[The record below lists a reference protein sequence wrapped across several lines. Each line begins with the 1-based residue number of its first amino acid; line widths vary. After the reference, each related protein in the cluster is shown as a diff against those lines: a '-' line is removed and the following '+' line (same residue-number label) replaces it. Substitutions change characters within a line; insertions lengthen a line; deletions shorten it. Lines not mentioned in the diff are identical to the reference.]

1 MQKKLNPMN
10 LKELKDDI
18 LKTIEDLKNHGKFPK
33 ENNLYDYKLELNF
46 YGLTDAIEI
55 FMRNF
60 AKDIL
65 SFANSNGGILLL
77 GIKEDKQ
84 TGHLE
89 DTGLNQNNI
98 DLLTKIDL
106 NLISQQ
112 FDKIAK
118 TGVDLDL
125 QPFQSGTRKFYYL
138 LIEKQSQIIIPI
150 NDFEKYNLKK
160 GEITYR
166 VSGKNATANSTT
178 QDFNRFIQIKA
189 NEKNKEFMEIW
200 SKLLPEMFDINP
212 REVLILNPKSNTVY
226 GYNSKENLLSSSEID
241 IDQTENGAF
250 NVILNAISAG
260 DIGKISNDEGK
271 PIYKIVGELKSKTPR
286 DFIYFSSL
294 MQKIKVICNYNFSS
308 TQLKYVFKYLNWSTD
323 SSFRIENPD
332 EKKINSE
339 FNQYMWIETLDKTHK
354 VVFSEKAIEPIADAI
369 NQSENHS
376 TIFGKALQLKSK
388 KKKK

>member
-1 MQKKLNPMN
+1 MN

-18 LKTIEDLKNHGKFPK
+18 LKTIDNLKNHGKFPK

-46 YGLTDAIEI
+46 YGLTDAVEI

-65 SFANSNGGILLL
+65 SFSNSNGGILLL
-77 GIKEDKQ
+77 GIKEDKS
-84 TGHLE
+84 TGNLD
-89 DTGLNQNNI
+89 DTGLNQKNI

-112 FDKIAK
+112 FSRIAK

-125 QPFQSGTRKFYYL
+125 QPFQTGTRKFYYL
-138 LIEKQSQIIIPI
+138 LIEKQNQIIIPI

-241 IDQTENGAF
+241 IDQTEDGAF

-260 DIGKISNDEGK
+260 DIGKISTDEGK

-294 MQKIKVICNYNFSS
+294 MKQIKVISNYNFSS
-308 TQLKYVFKYLNWSTD
+308 TQLKYVFKYLKWSTD
-323 SSFRIENPD
+323 KSFKIENPD
-332 EKKINSE
+332 ETKINSE
-339 FNQYMWIETLDKTHK
+339 FNQYMWIEVLDKTHK
-354 VVFSEKAIEPIADAI
+354 VVFSKNAIEPIAKAI
-369 NQSENHS
+369 NQPENHL

-388 KKKK
+388 NKTK

>member
-1 MQKKLNPMN
+1 MN

-18 LKTIEDLKNHGKFPK
+18 LKTIDNLKNHGKFPK

-339 FNQYMWIETLDKTHK
+339 FNQYMWIETLDRTHK

-376 TIFGKALQLKSK
+376 NIFGKALQLKSK
-388 KKKK
+388 KEKK

>member
-1 MQKKLNPMN
+1 MN

-18 LKTIEDLKNHGKFPK
+18 LKTIDNLKNHGKFPK

-46 YGLTDAIEI
+46 YGLTDAVEI

-65 SFANSNGGILLL
+65 SFSNSNGGILLL
-77 GIKEDKQ
+77 GIKEDKS
-84 TGHLE
+84 TGNLD
-89 DTGLNQNNI
+89 DTGLNQKNI

-112 FDKIAK
+112 FNKIAK

-125 QPFQSGTRKFYYL
+125 QPFQTGTRKFYYL
-138 LIEKQSQIIIPI
+138 LIEKQNQIIIPI

-212 REVLILNPKSNTVY
+212 REVLILNPKNNTVY

-241 IDQTENGAF
+241 IDQTEDGAF

-260 DIGKISNDEGK
+260 DIGKISTDEGK

-294 MQKIKVICNYNFSS
+294 MKQIKVISNYNFSS
-308 TQLKYVFKYLNWSTD
+308 TQLKYVFKYLKWSTD
-323 SSFRIENPD
+323 KSFRIENPD
-332 EKKINSE
+332 ETKINPE
-339 FNQYMWIETLDKTHK
+339 FNQFMWIEILDKTHK
-354 VVFSEKAIEPIADAI
+354 VVFSKNAIEPIAEAI
-369 NQSENHS
+369 NQPENHL
-376 TIFGKALQLKSK
+376 TIFGKELQLKSK
-388 KKKK
+388 KKTK